1 MVEGNGSSGETQHR
15 REDTWLK
22 LRHATTSVCSASIRV
37 PFPGFS
43 PEVVRPERPQET
55 TNMTLF
61 LDAQSPDSVV
71 ITQQSHSDAFSER
84 ATPSPVMLQETKE
97 QGGRLCA
104 ISPQDALSIFLAAKH
119 NRTKYDRLANRLA
132 EEYGI
137 TSKAVRDIWSL
148 RTWARITRPHW
159 AKLDKHHFKQNFAK
173 RQSILINQTRRL
185 PKPPLRTTSSACTSS
200 RAPTPPNQIAASIA
214 QTHGAMNESI
224 KEPTENERN
233 SADAG

>member
-1 MVEGNGSSGETQHR
+1 
-15 REDTWLK
+15 
-22 LRHATTSVCSASIRV
+22 
-37 PFPGFS
+37 
-43 PEVVRPERPQET
+43 
-55 TNMTLF
+55 MTLF

-71 ITQQSHSDAFSER
+71 ITQQSHSDAFCER
-84 ATPSPVMLQETKE
+84 ATPSPVMLPETKE

-159 AKLDKHHFKQNFAK
+159 AKLDKQKQNFAK
-173 RQSILINQTRRL
+173 RESILINQTRRL
-185 PKPPLRTTSSACTSS
+185 PKPPLRTTSSASTPSL
-200 RAPTPPNQIAASIA
+200 APTPPNQIAASIA

-224 KEPTENERN
+224 KEPAENERN
-233 SADAG
+233 SADAGEVFLHQ

>member
-1 MVEGNGSSGETQHR
+1 
-15 REDTWLK
+15 
-22 LRHATTSVCSASIRV
+22 
-37 PFPGFS
+37 
-43 PEVVRPERPQET
+43 
-55 TNMTLF
+55 MTLF

-84 ATPSPVMLQETKE
+84 ATPSPVMLQETKV

-132 EEYGI
+132 EEYRI

-159 AKLDKHHFKQNFAK
+159 AKLDKQKQNFAK
-173 RQSILINQTRRL
+173 RESILINQTRRL
-185 PKPPLRTTSSACTSS
+185 PNTPLRTTSSASTSSS

-224 KEPTENERN
+224 KEPAENERN
-233 SADAG
+233 SADAGELFLYQ

>member
-1 MVEGNGSSGETQHR
+1 
-15 REDTWLK
+15 
-22 LRHATTSVCSASIRV
+22 
-37 PFPGFS
+37 
-43 PEVVRPERPQET
+43 
-55 TNMTLF
+55 MTLF
-61 LDAQSPDSVV
+61 LDAQSPGSVE
-71 ITQQSHSDAFSER
+71 ITQQSPSDAFSER
-84 ATPSPVMLQETKE
+84 ATPSPVMLPETKE

-159 AKLDKHHFKQNFAK
+159 AKLDKDNFAK
-173 RQSILINQTRRL
+173 RGSILINQTRRL
-185 PKPPLRTTSSACTSS
+185 PKPPRRTTSSASTSS
-200 RAPTPPNQIAASIA
+200 CAPTPPHQTASSAVSIA

-233 SADAG
+233 SADAGEVFLC